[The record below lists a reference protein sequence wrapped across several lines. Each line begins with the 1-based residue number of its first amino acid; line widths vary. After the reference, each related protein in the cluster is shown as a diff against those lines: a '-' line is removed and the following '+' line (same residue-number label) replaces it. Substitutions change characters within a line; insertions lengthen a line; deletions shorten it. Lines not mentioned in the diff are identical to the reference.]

1 MRCSSRSLQAFVF
14 GWMGGALLSVNGQSP
29 ALPACTPVPARHIS
43 VKSNLQRVPP
53 NFTLNVYT
61 EQSVP
66 PDAIHPYVPAD
77 SGNDHGMALT
87 GEAIAEMGVAEGPSS
102 DPKTTLKT
110 KLCWYLWAED
120 EDEVRI
126 PSMDAEAAANL
137 VLWTE
142 CQPLANH
149 HAPPNGDVQH
159 LLITRYNAGYRVHAS
174 GGNVRKS
181 SSVTIL
187 LVLPSGTPISIQHD
201 LLDTAVVNET
211 LDLSIGGS
219 QPFVYEA
226 EQARRGDL
234 DAGATRGVKL
244 GLPVSFTIKTSTTES
259 AQADSTKQVK
269 GIEELPITTQCHGFK
284 TLRYPS
290 VSVGG
295 IASLADLDRVGDTI
309 SVLEGFAYG
318 EQEITFQ
325 AIPRE
330 RCGVAT
336 SGEPSGGGSGG
347 GGEEPP
353 GGTTPPPG
361 GGTGGGGGGGGGLPL
376 PPPEIQK
383 DPTIDPH
390 PMLRT
395 SVVAVEKRTALG
407 AAMVDRYRR
416 HAAFSAHISPL
427 PGSPGALSWP
437 IHFRVSATTPGAT
450 LGAQGMARHPS
461 QSSADVAFDSL
472 FPAPL
477 PAGLWTI
484 EVPIEV
490 TQPGVF
496 VVEASLDA
504 SFPPSETVIAAV
516 EVLPGGFTSPDF
528 HFGVHSRGT
537 FAATSQLHSLNM
549 GAARVRL
556 EGVTREFEPAE
567 FTVQVE
573 HVDSNLEL
581 LNSPRV
587 VRDRIQGLVVYANA
601 RLVSG
606 NSGHLDL
613 LVSADGHA
621 LPLRVKFVP

>member
-29 ALPACTPVPARHIS
+29 TLPACTPVPARHIS

-61 EQSVP
+61 DQSVQ

-77 SGNDHGMALT
+77 SGNDHGKALT

-102 DPKTTLKT
+102 DPKTTLKA

-181 SSVTIL
+181 SSLTAL
-187 LVLPSGTPISIQHD
+187 LLLPSGASISIQHD
-201 LLDTAVVNET
+201 LVDTTVVQET
-211 LDLSIGGS
+211 VELSIGGS
-219 QPFVYEA
+219 RQFAYEA
-226 EQARRGDL
+226 QQARRGDL
-234 DAGATRGVKL
+234 DAGAARGVKL
-244 GLPVSFTIKTSTTES
+244 GLPVAFTIKTSTTES
-259 AQADSTKQVK
+259 AQADSQQRVR

-284 TLRYPS
+284 TIRHPS

-295 IASLADLDRVGDTI
+295 IAGLADLDRVGDTI
-309 SVLEGFAYG
+309 SVLEGYAYG

-325 AIPRE
+325 AVPRE
-330 RCGVAT
+330 RCGVNHFGNAP
-336 SGEPSGGGSGG
+336 EEGSRAVGKDQQTVAG
-347 GGEEPP
+347 RL
-353 GGTTPPPG
+353 
-361 GGTGGGGGGGGGLPL
+361 LPK
-376 PPPEIQK
+376 PEIQR
-383 DPTIDPH
+383 DPTFDPH
-390 PMLRT
+390 PILRT
-395 SVVAVEKRTALG
+395 SVVAVEKRAAIGDSAL
-407 AAMVDRYRR
+407 ARYRR
-416 HAAFSAHISPL
+416 HAAFSILITPL
-427 PGSPGALSWP
+427 PSAPKARSWP
-437 IHFRVSATTPGAT
+437 VYFRVAATTPGAT

-472 FPAPL
+472 FPATL

-587 VRDRIQGLVVYANA
+587 VRDRIQGVVVYASA